1 MRHHPAQGPRPRKVR
16 AKLIRLFAACAA
28 LASPFSSLPWGGPA
42 PLRAQAPPPLGPLTS
57 EEGAPLQRLGFTPT
71 VEGAA
76 LTPPGTVRAELWV
89 GYASIWEQD
98 STQVANLFLDME
110 RVITAV
116 TVRVG
121 VTDRVEVGARG
132 TVERTGGGF
141 LDGAV
146 LGFHSALGAGDRNRR
161 AYPRNAYGQWLR
173 DGDGTLLVEIP
184 ARNTPTLEDVRLFA
198 RWGAVASAAGRRAVT
213 VTGALRL
220 PTAENTLGDERA
232 DAALLISGSAPW
244 RGWFLHGMAGGT
256 TVRRSSELMGVLR
269 SRQWVGMV
277 GAERPLRD
285 GLSLVA
291 QFTGSTPLL
300 RRFGDHDV
308 DGAPTNLVFG
318 VVGRTANGWRWEA
331 AMQEDVP
338 ARGPSNDFTLQIS
351 LGRTW

>member
-1 MRHHPAQGPRPRKVR
+1 
-16 AKLIRLFAACAA
+16 
-28 LASPFSSLPWGGPA
+28 
-42 PLRAQAPPPLGPLTS
+42 
-57 EEGAPLQRLGFTPT
+57 

-76 LTPPGTVRAELWV
+76 LTVSGTVRAELWV
-89 GYASIWEQD
+89 GYGSIWEQD
-98 STQVANLFLDME
+98 STHAAILFLDME

-121 VTDRVEVGARG
+121 VTDRIELGARG

-146 LGFHSALGAGDRNRR
+146 LGFHSVLGAGDRNRR

-173 DGDGTLLVEIP
+173 DGDGTLLVEVPVRTTP
-184 ARNTPTLEDVRLFA
+184 ALEDVRVFA
-198 RWGAVASAAGRRAVT
+198 RWGAVASSDGRRAVT

-220 PTAENTLGDERA
+220 PTAENALGSERA
-232 DAALLISGSAPW
+232 DAALLVSGHAPW
-244 RGWFLHGMAGGT
+244 RGWFVHAMAGGT
-256 TVRRSSELMGVLR
+256 SVRRSPELAGVLR
-269 SRQWVGMV
+269 NRQWVGMLGV
-277 GAERPLRD
+277 ERPLRE

-318 VVGRTANGWRWEA
+318 VVGRTAGGWRWEA

-338 ARGPSNDFTLQIS
+338 ARGPSNDFTLQLS

>member
-1 MRHHPAQGPRPRKVR
+1 M
-16 AKLIRLFAACAA
+16 
-28 LASPFSSLPWGGPA
+28 
-42 PLRAQAPPPLGPLTS
+42 
-57 EEGAPLQRLGFTPT
+57 
-71 VEGAA
+71 EGAA

-89 GYASIWEQD
+89 GYGSIWEQD

-110 RVITAV
+110 RVIKAL

-121 VTDRVEVGARG
+121 LAGGLEVGARA

-146 LGFHSALGAGDRNRR
+146 LGFHSVLGAGDRNRR

-184 ARNTPTLEDVRLFA
+184 ARTTPTLEDVRLFA
-198 RWGAVASAAGRRAVT
+198 RWGAVASPDGRQAVT

-220 PTAENTLGDERA
+220 PTAENTLGGERA
-232 DAALLISGSAPW
+232 DAALLVSGHAPW

-256 TVRRSSELMGVLR
+256 TVRRSPELAGVLR
-269 SRQWVGMV
+269 ARQWVGMAGV
-277 GAERPLRD
+277 ERPLRG

-318 VVGRTANGWRWEA
+318 VVGRTTSGWRWEA

-338 ARGPSNDFTLQIS
+338 ARGPSNDFTLQLS